1 MNFGAPIVFVARL
14 SLIQNFDSPRRVPGI
29 NVQPE
34 ISVRG
39 KLITLSD
46 ALIRLYHVGILP
58 LFFFWSRLLLIF
70 SFKSNHIKIDQ
81 KNYTQKRRTC
91 NLYWFT
97 YFSFGFKKTISTNN
111 TLIVYNYF
119 FYLFVLFFVCSS
131 FFFAMNRLVWNTSFS
146 FLTK

>member
-1 MNFGAPIVFVARL
+1 MNFGAPVVFVARS

-58 LFFFWSRLLLIF
+58 LFFLIEVSINNF
-70 SFKSNHIKIDQ
+70 FQKQPYKNWG
-81 KNYTQKRRTC
+81 KNYTQKTTTC
-91 NLYWFT
+91 NLNSFT
-97 YFSFGFKKTISTNN
+97 YFLFGFKKTISTNN
-111 TLIVYNYF
+111 KLID
-119 FYLFVLFFVCSS
+119 
-131 FFFAMNRLVWNTSFS
+131 RL
-146 FLTK
+146 

>member
-1 MNFGAPIVFVARL
+1 MNLGAPVVFVARS

-58 LFFFWSRLLLIF
+58 LFFLIEVSINIF
-70 SFKSNHIKIDQ
+70 FQKQPYKIYAK
-81 KNYTQKRRTC
+81 KN
-91 NLYWFT
+91 NLQF
-97 YFSFGFKKTISTNN
+97 I
-111 TLIVYNYF
+111 LI
-119 FYLFVLFFVCSS
+119 YLFFIRFQKDNL
-131 FFFAMNRLVWNTSFS
+131 N
-146 FLTK
+146 K